1 MKRKW
6 KEREAVDLALEGNAR
21 NITAY
26 ELVPD
31 LQGDPF
37 IVGYHV
43 P

>member
-1 MKRKW
+1 M
-6 KEREAVDLALEGNAR
+6 DLALKGNAQ

-26 ELVPD
+26 ELIPD

-37 IVGYHV
+37 IISYHI